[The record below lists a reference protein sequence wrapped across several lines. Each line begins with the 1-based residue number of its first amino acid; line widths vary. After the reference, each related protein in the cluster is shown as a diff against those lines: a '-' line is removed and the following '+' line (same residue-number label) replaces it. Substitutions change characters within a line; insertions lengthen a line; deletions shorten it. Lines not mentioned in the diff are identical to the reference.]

1 MPENILI
8 VGGVALGPKAAC
20 RCKRLNPD
28 DENVHLSYGG
38 CGIPYFVSGEV
49 NNLDDLRATPY
60 HAVRD
65 PEFFRRMKGVTVRT
79 QTRSL
84 AIDRAAKTLLVEDL
98 VSGREQTLPYDKLL
112 LATGASPRIP
122 PVEGRELSN
131 VLSLTR
137 LEAAAAIRSACQEGR
152 VGALSLW
159 AADLSAL
166 KRLWRWPTCGA

>member
-1 MPENILI
+1 M
-8 VGGVALGPKAAC
+8 
-20 RCKRLNPD
+20 
-28 DENVHLSYGG
+28 
-38 CGIPYFVSGEV
+38 
-49 NNLDDLRATPY
+49 
-60 HAVRD
+60 
-65 PEFFRRMKGVTVRT
+65 
-79 QTRSL
+79 
-84 AIDRAAKTLLVEDL
+84 
-98 VSGREQTLPYDKLL
+98 L